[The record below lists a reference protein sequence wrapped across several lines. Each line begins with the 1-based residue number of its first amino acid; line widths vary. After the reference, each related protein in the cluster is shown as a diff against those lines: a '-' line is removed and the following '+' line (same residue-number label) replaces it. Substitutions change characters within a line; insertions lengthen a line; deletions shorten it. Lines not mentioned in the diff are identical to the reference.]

1 MTGPCRLVVFWV
13 AGVDEID
20 EGLRALV
27 AAAVHARLDNV
38 RVGHPIDQV
47 HVVLVG
53 RAAQLGC
60 LLLLGYLL
68 LLLLLRLEGC

>member
-1 MTGPCRLVVFWV
+1 MARPRGLVVLRV
-13 AGVDEID
+13 ARVDEVD

-27 AAAVHARLDNV
+27 AAAVHAGLDHV
-38 RVGHPIDQV
+38 RVWHPVDQV

-68 LLLLLRLEGC
+68 LLLRLEGC